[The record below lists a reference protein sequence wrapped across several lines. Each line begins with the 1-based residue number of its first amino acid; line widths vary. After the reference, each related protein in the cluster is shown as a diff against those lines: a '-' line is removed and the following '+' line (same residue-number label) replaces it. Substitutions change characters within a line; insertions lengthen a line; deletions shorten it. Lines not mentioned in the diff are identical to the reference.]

1 MSASHPLSS
10 PQTPDPDPEGGRGA
24 LVEFLAAATRP
35 LRHGMRELEHALE
48 RTLHP
53 WRHLRALRALEAS
66 PVRSVTFV
74 CLGNICRSP
83 FAEYRLRA
91 LLEGPRAGV
100 GRTAPTGPVEGLSQE
115 TPAAASV
122 DSVGFI
128 LPGRPSPEVAQS
140 VAGEF
145 GLDLTPHRSRI
156 LTDEVAATSDL
167 LLVMTTRQ
175 LRDVGR
181 RYPRARTL
189 HLGDLDPGPVPR
201 RDIDDPYG
209 NPLETF
215 RRVYRRIDRILPVLR
230 DRMGGS
236 RSDED

>member
-1 MSASHPLSS
+1 MPPSNPPLGPS
-10 PQTPDPDPEGGRGA
+10 DPEEGRGA
-24 LVEFLAAATRP
+24 LVEFLATASRP
-35 LRHGMRELEHALE
+35 LRRGVRELGHALE

-53 WRHLRALRALEAS
+53 WRHRRALRVLAAS
-66 PVRSVTFV
+66 PVRSVIFV

-91 LLEGPRAGV
+91 LLRERDGAGARHPSRDAEEHPEGPVALS
-100 GRTAPTGPVEGLSQE
+100 VE
-115 TPAAASV
+115 
-122 DSVGFI
+122 SVGLI

-145 GLDLTPHRSRI
+145 GLDLTPHRSRL
-156 LTDEVAATSDL
+156 LTDEVAANSDL

-209 NPLETF
+209 NPPETF

-236 RSDED
+236 RGDED